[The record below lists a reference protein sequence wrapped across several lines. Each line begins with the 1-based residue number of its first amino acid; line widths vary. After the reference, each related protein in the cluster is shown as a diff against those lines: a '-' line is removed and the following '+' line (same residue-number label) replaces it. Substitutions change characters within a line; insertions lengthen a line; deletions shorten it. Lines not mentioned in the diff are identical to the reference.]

1 MISLQS
7 MNLNKLLIS
16 LNEEGRWNR
25 AEKSSTCQPCK
36 FTIFTKRWNGIK
48 LWSSAKE
55 NSQFLVSRALLDL
68 TILKA
73 MQVVLVRDPVQD
85 ITSFVAHCL
94 Q

>member
-1 MISLQS
+1 
-7 MNLNKLLIS
+7 MNLKKGGGTEWRNP
-16 LNEEGRWNR
+16 
-25 AEKSSTCQPCK
+25 QPVNHAN
-36 FTIFTKRWNGIK
+36 FMSTIFTKRWNRIK

-85 ITSFVAHCL
+85 ITSFVAHFL